1 MIRMMKGGNYRNIDD
16 KLVCVFD
23 VVNVNQI
30 EISCLSYNY
39 VLLRYILKSCHDA
52 FNVHLRMTCQVTYH

>member
-16 KLVCVFD
+16 KLVCLMLLMC
-23 VVNVNQI
+23 NQI

>member
-23 VVNVNQI
+23 VVNVQPNRDFLFKLQQCI
-30 EISCLSYNY
+30 TSLYIKILS
-39 VLLRYILKSCHDA
+39 
-52 FNVHLRMTCQVTYH
+52 